1 MSLTI
6 TPKLLEEAMQLPE
19 VRRSGRDVLALPNA
33 RPAGVLLPVRFE
45 PMPHVVAMIR
55 PRTMKEHAG
64 EVGFPGGKCE
74 PGESHLATA
83 LRETEEEL
91 GLSAE
96 DVAPLGS
103 LQPVSVIT
111 GRFVIHPF
119 VAAVHEGARIVPSPT
134 EVERL
139 VELPIAPFLTGERAF
154 SAVEVRLLERTE
166 PDGAFGHTPVNEGV
180 LQLPHFELEGC
191 VLYGA
196 SAYVFHEL
204 LVRIATTLGR
214 ELPAPRLEKELPWR
228 GRYEGH

>member
-6 TPKLLEEAMQLPE
+6 TPKLLEEAMQLPA
-19 VRRSGRDVLALPNA
+19 VRRSGRNVLALPNA
-33 RPAGVLLPVRFE
+33 RPAGVLLPVRFG
-45 PMPHVVAMIR
+45 PVPHVLAMVR
-55 PRTMKEHAG
+55 PHTMKEHAG

-91 GLSAE
+91 GLVRE
-96 DVAPLGS
+96 KVEPLGA

-119 VAAVHEGARIVPSPT
+119 VGVVDEGAPIAPSPD

-139 VELPIAPFLTGERAF
+139 VELPIAPFLTGEKPF
-154 SAVEVRLLERTE
+154 SAVEVRLSERADPE
-166 PDGAFGHTPVNEGV
+166 GAFGHTPVHEGV
-180 LQLPHFELEGC
+180 LQLPHFELDGC

-204 LVRIATTLGR
+204 LVRLATTLGR
-214 ELPAPRLEKELPWR
+214 ELPTPRLERELPWA
-228 GRYEGH
+228 GRYGRG

>member
-1 MSLTI
+1 MSVAI
-6 TPKLLEEAMQLPE
+6 TPKLLEEAMRLPE
-19 VRRSGRDVLALPNA
+19 TPRSGRNVPTLPTA
-33 RPAGVLLPVRFE
+33 RPAGVLLPVRFG
-45 PMPHVVAMIR
+45 PRPHVVAMIR

-74 PGESHLATA
+74 PGETHLATA

-91 GLSAE
+91 GLPRE
-96 DVAPLGS
+96 KVAPLGG

-119 VAAVHEGARIVPSPT
+119 VGAVADEARIVPCPS

-139 VELPIAPFLTGERAF
+139 VELPLVPFLTGEKPY
-154 SAVEVRLLERTE
+154 SAVEVRLAERTE
-166 PDGAFGHTPVNEGV
+166 PDGAFGHTPVYEGV
-180 LQLPHFELEGC
+180 LKLPHFELDGC

-204 LVRIATTLGR
+204 LVRIATVLGR
-214 ELPAPRLEKELPWR
+214 ELPEPRLEKELPWR
-228 GRYEGH
+228 GRYGTT